1 SAGIKI
7 SKLKSDIKLITSLSL
22 LTTLLGAVIFGA
34 LFFLVSKISGVGL
47 SFPICLLF
55 GAIVS
60 PTDPIAATSI
70 LRKFN
75 LPRRTG
81 LVIEAESLFNDGVG
95 VALFVCFS
103 GIVKHAQSENFFLL
117 LFQELGGGI
126 AVGLAAGFLSF
137 QLFKRTSNSFRRI
150 AISLMAVAG
159 AYAICTSLNFSGPIA
174 AVVCGIFYATQKEK
188 LKDQDFDHY
197 DKFWEVIDVLAN
209 SAVYVIIG
217 FYAAFVLNVPNAVI
231 LFIGAVIVNTIARA
245 GSVSASAAMF
255 RPLPDQYSVKHFT
268 SLLTWGG
275 LKGGLCLALALSTIS
290 FLPEQAFHIVAG
302 CTFVIVFFTTVIQG
316 LTMPRVYSRI
326 EKQKAKQAG

>member
-1 SAGIKI
+1 MDALASFAIIFLIVVVFGFINEKTLRLTDEIALMLFTTIATLIVLVLRVAGVVQTEDFLYAKFDLNKLLVDGVLCFMLFAGSAGIKI

-81 LVIEAESLFNDGVG
+81 RVIEAESLFNDGVG

-137 QLFKRTSNSFRRI
+137 QL
-150 AISLMAVAG
+150 LPVA
-159 AYAICTSLNFSGPIA
+159 
-174 AVVCGIFYATQKEK
+174 
-188 LKDQDFDHY
+188 
-197 DKFWEVIDVLAN
+197 
-209 SAVYVIIG
+209 
-217 FYAAFVLNVPNAVI
+217 
-231 LFIGAVIVNTIARA
+231 
-245 GSVSASAAMF
+245 
-255 RPLPDQYSVKHFT
+255 
-268 SLLTWGG
+268 
-275 LKGGLCLALALSTIS
+275 
-290 FLPEQAFHIVAG
+290 
-302 CTFVIVFFTTVIQG
+302 
-316 LTMPRVYSRI
+316 
-326 EKQKAKQAG
+326 